1 MQAYTSAS
9 VLNQRIFR
17 IQFKRQKTK
26 QISQSASIKYQIS
39 LPFGYE
45 TRQDNPLS
53 GASMN
58 ARVRN
63 ESHTR
68 STNEIESRRTRQSQ
82 ESSNETEPR
91 FIERDETRINER
103 DRLGNNSRH
112 LMSTR
117 APLKGV
123 SAVNTLI
130 GQPVYLEVKN

>member
-1 MQAYTSAS
+1 
-9 VLNQRIFR
+9 
-17 IQFKRQKTK
+17 
-26 QISQSASIKYQIS
+26 
-39 LPFGYE
+39 
-45 TRQDNPLS
+45 
-53 GASMN
+53 MN

-68 STNEIESRRTRQSQ
+68 STNEIESRRTRPSQ

-91 FIERDETRINER
+91 FIERDKTRISER

-123 SAVNTLI
+123 SVVNSQI
-130 GQPVYLEVKN
+130 GQPVYLGMKN

>member
-9 VLNQRIFR
+9 VSHQRISR
-17 IQFKRQKTK
+17 IQIKRQKTK

-63 ESHTR
+63 ESRAR
-68 STNEIESRRTRQSQ
+68 STNEIKSRRTRPSQ
-82 ESSNETEPR
+82 GPR
-91 FIERDETRINER
+91 FIERDKTRIDER

-112 LMSTR
+112 FVSTR

-123 SAVNTLI
+123 SAVNTPL
-130 GQPVYLEVKN
+130 GQPVYLGVNN